1 MLARL
6 VEEGSTGYV
15 CVWTKDGRVEWIIDV
30 DDNCGSRPVRRAET
44 LLMVHPGNV
53 KDFEFV
59 CASRANLLMGRVYKG
74 YSLGFGSDSWVELL
88 DTLGLVLVSAW
99 AGAGSFLS
107 IDCHLEVVILT
118 RSLKRVW
125 SDGAGLPSR

>member
-1 MLARL
+1 ML
-6 VEEGSTGYV
+6 T
-15 CVWTKDGRVEWIIDV
+15 
-30 DDNCGSRPVRRAET
+30 
-44 LLMVHPGNV
+44 VHPGNME
-53 KDFEFV
+53 DLGIV
-59 CASRANLLMGRVYKG
+59 CASRVNLIMGCVYKG